1 MNSDENNSRKFSV
14 IKTSDSFLDDEEKI
28 DSLSSETDE
37 ETKENKILSFVSDNM
52 KESPSLVVTRWD
64 IIKQIPILMGAVS
77 GVSYSE
83 LAKKEAKNNT
93 YLQYIFSG
101 STIVSVGISRMWAF
115 SNIIERFEKTRAG
128 LSLSSKKTSSRECV
142 KHILINLFG
151 VAACL
156 SPGYAIYKYNGS
168 YLCTLVTLFSE
179 YSLAT
184 CGFYELYDTLSCK
197 SIKYADKLF
206 KSESPEENIKN
217 RDEAFHLFD
226 KLSIRVLAM
235 KESEFKKFEDDYER
249 LSLTTLSF
257 PLLQEILVPYLHE
270 KEDKVC
276 FLNFF
281 KLIFNTIPVSN
292 FVVNALLS
300 WKGGQEIDKSLFFL
314 IPYIAITT
322 IPPFILGISSVNS
335 TVDNVSNEYLGKKSS
350 KIFFIKSSYPKIYS
364 ISGILA
370 FSLAAGATSWGAY
383 LSQEVL
389 KDYSYSEVNLF
400 LTVAYGLGIFIFE
413 SFAIREYFNN
423 LAILYSQYYGD
434 SLIKQKIYTS
444 RQFSKI
450 AQGIKDI
457 SSEGKDVAAST
468 VVYNAITQTAPHAE

>member
-1 MNSDENNSRKFSV
+1 M
-14 IKTSDSFLDDEEKI
+14 
-28 DSLSSETDE
+28 
-37 ETKENKILSFVSDNM
+37 
-52 KESPSLVVTRWD
+52 
-64 IIKQIPILMGAVS
+64 
-77 GVSYSE
+77 
-83 LAKKEAKNNT
+83 
-93 YLQYIFSG
+93 
-101 STIVSVGISRMWAF
+101 
-115 SNIIERFEKTRAG
+115 
-128 LSLSSKKTSSRECV
+128 
-142 KHILINLFG
+142 
-151 VAACL
+151 
-156 SPGYAIYKYNGS
+156 
-168 YLCTLVTLFSE
+168 
-179 YSLAT
+179 
-184 CGFYELYDTLSCK
+184 
-197 SIKYADKLF
+197 
-206 KSESPEENIKN
+206 
-217 RDEAFHLFD
+217 
-226 KLSIRVLAM
+226 
-235 KESEFKKFEDDYER
+235 
-249 LSLTTLSF
+249 
-257 PLLQEILVPYLHE
+257 VPYLHE